1 MKTLMYILILALTF
15 SLSSCI
21 TIFQGKRSEIT
32 LTGNLDEPLNVATGD
47 DNFYSLT
54 LPAKIK
60 VRKKTKNLFVYAP
73 GYEMQN
79 IELKRKF
86 NALYLLNYF
95 GTVGFVVD
103 ACNGVTKRIVN
114 KNIDITLNPVPNAD
128 DGYMDMAEYFLA
140 KGEKYRA
147 RDIVRKALD
156 INPTSDRANKLWNE
170 IKPRTY
176 VVENT
181 RNYEQPSSVSHS
193 NVARTT
199 ANSEPEEDF
208 WSLLGKALDSAVE
221 LNNSI
226 KGGSNTNSTVSQSLG
241 NSSSYEMNDNYQSN
255 YMNEGNDSR
264 NRTFYEQRYKK
275 WEEIAIRHF
284 NSLTAGGYKYGE
296 KQNGKTTVK
305 GGGTSNSASMSGTSQ
320 AKKALI
326 KAQLEMKNIRREAAA
341 NNVIIKASEYE
352 TVTVDWNG
360 AKGYVPNQY

>member
-1 MKTLMYILILALTF
+1 MKTLIYLLLLTLVF

-32 LTGNLDEPLNVATGD
+32 LTGNLDEPLNVAAGD
-47 DNFYSLT
+47 DNFYNLT

-60 VRKKTKNLFVYAP
+60 VKKKTKNLFVYAP
-73 GYEMQN
+73 GHEMQN
-79 IELKRKF
+79 IKLKRKF

-103 ACNGVTKRIVN
+103 ACNGVTKKIVN
-114 KNIDITLNPVPNAD
+114 KNIDITLNTVPNVD
-128 DGYMDMAEYFLA
+128 DGYMDMAEYFLI

-147 RDIVRKALD
+147 RDVVQKALD

-170 IKPRTY
+170 IKPRSY
-176 VVENT
+176 VAENT
-181 RNYEQPSSVSHS
+181 GNYEQSRPVSQS

-199 ANSEPEEDF
+199 TNSEPDEDF
-208 WSLLGKALDSAVE
+208 WSLLGKAIDSAVE

-226 KGGSNTNSTVSQSLG
+226 KGTNNTNSTVSQFID

-255 YMNEGNDSR
+255 NMNETNDR
-264 NRTFYEQRYKK
+264 KDKAFYEQQYKK
-275 WEEIAIRHF
+275 WEEIAIMYF

-296 KQNGKTTVK
+296 KQDGKTTVK
-305 GGGTSNSASMSGTSQ
+305 GGGTSDYSSMSGTSQ

-326 KAQLEMKNIRREAAA
+326 KAQLKMKNIRREAAVK
-341 NNVIIKASEYE
+341 NIIIKASEYE
-352 TVTVDWNG
+352 TVTVKWNG
-360 AKGYVPNQY
+360 AKMYVPNQY